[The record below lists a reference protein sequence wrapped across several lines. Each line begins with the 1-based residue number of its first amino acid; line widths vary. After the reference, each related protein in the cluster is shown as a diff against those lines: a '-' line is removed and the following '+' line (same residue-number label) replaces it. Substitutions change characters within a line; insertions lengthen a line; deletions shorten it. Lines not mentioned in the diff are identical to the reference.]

1 MFADD
6 ASAVESVAQATG
18 TEMGDA
24 AAAPATPANVN
35 NKWQMGQ
42 KPTCQ
47 LDYVQYVPGNMARIK
62 GVAVSWQVTET
73 VTDTLEC
80 SGCALMVES
89 KTGRVMRGMQP
100 RGEAGKPQPMATTS
114 TAAAVANGG
123 GTVAPGDVN
132 DKWLGFVSS
141 VGPVAPR
148 DYDDGKEEEAPVTVT
163 VTMPI
168 TTQVTQVCKGGE
180 PVFSAGA
187 PNTMPLHTWDYRSL
201 ERRAVETGRPIG
213 MHEAMAKTGGGM
225 FEVEE
230 ENEEEGSGSGEVDG
244 GKQNGIRW
252 GKRWRFCDFWITIC

>member
-1 MFADD
+1 MFAYEND
-6 ASAVESVAQATG
+6 AFAAGSVSKAAG
-18 TEMGDA
+18 TEMEGA
-24 AAAPATPANVN
+24 AAAPVAPADVN
-35 NKWQMGQ
+35 NKWQVGQ

-47 LDYVQYVPGNMARIK
+47 LDYVQYVPGNMAGIK

-100 RGEAGKPQPMATTS
+100 RGEAGKPRSIATT
-114 TAAAVANGG
+114 TM
-123 GTVAPGDVN
+123 APV
-132 DKWLGFVSS
+132 V
-141 VGPVAPR
+141 VAPR
-148 DYDDGKEEEAPVTVT
+148 DGNGEEEEVPVTVT

-213 MHEAMAKTGGGM
+213 MHEAMAKEGGEM

-230 ENEEEGSGSGEVDG
+230 ESEEEGSGSGEVDI
-244 GKQNGIRW
+244 GKEDGSRW